1 MLDNVARAYES
12 QVDARLRA
20 MTSILEPVMIIVLGV
35 IVAFMVFSII
45 LPMLQIS
52 SFH

>member
-1 MLDNVARAYES
+1 MLEKIAHSYEV

-20 MTSILEPVMIIVLGV
+20 MTSMLEPVMLVFMGV
-35 IVAFMVFSII
+35 VVAFIVFSIL

-52 SFH
+52 SFA